1 MKTKRYLIKQLTA
14 AEAGNTNTNE
24 TYIRCPNNFD
34 HQSFFQQN
42 GVVENNVKVIRF
54 QAKDLTMGPTNGT
67 TVNLR
72 FAHYINNTNQE
83 KRIPGLTPVFAAR
96 NVMEGDFVKLVS
108 TTENGITSFTIQ
120 FFKPQDF
127 KMLGTSTCYEELV
140 NEDGADKLVIP
151 DAEYIKYWTLLEE
164 NHNLVLTGAPG
175 TGKTYL
181 AKAIAQKLGAETQFV
196 QFHPSY
202 DYTDFVEGLRP
213 KISEGDSNDGDGVSF
228 IRKDG
233 IFKSFCKQAIL
244 YSSRAGEDDSDEEI
258 IAESFEDILNT
269 IKDDIKRGVLDV
281 YSPTGRLSVN
291 SDNRIQYNREKTRK
305 TILESNVKL
314 LYEHFVEEST
324 FEIGPISKEGL
335 QSLLEQLTSSRPKAT
350 RTIDFTEYK
359 WTLQEL
365 LKRKKQMIDSSFIR
379 NDTPVNKPFVFIID
393 EINRGELSKIFGEL
407 FFAVD
412 PGYRGEK
419 GRVCTQYQELITD
432 ETDLFKNG
440 FYVPENVYII
450 GTMNDIDRSVE
461 SMDFAVRRRFAWQEI
476 SAEMSANN
484 MDLPEDVKARMKRV
498 NDTIEQC
505 ELSSAYHIGGAY
517 FLKLKDNDYES
528 LWNNHIRGLVEE
540 YYRGNPDGPGYI
552 QKIHEALISG

>member
-42 GVVENNVKVIRF
+42 GVVENNVRVIRF

-83 KRIPGLTPVFAAR
+83 KRIPGLTTLFAAR
-96 NVMEGDFVKLVS
+96 NVAEGDFVKLVS
-108 TTENGITSFTIQ
+108 TSENGITSFTIQ

-127 KMLGTSTCYEELV
+127 KMLGTSSCYEELV
-140 NEDGADKLVIP
+140 NEDGADNLVIP
-151 DAEYIKYWTLLEE
+151 DAEYNKYWMLLQEK
-164 NHNLVLTGAPG
+164 HNLVLTGAPG
-175 TGKTYL
+175 TGKTHL

-213 KISEGDSNDGDGVSF
+213 KIAGGDSNEGDGVSF

-244 YSSRAGEDDSDEEI
+244 YSSRSDEDNPDEETI
-258 IAESFEDILNT
+258 VGSFEDILNT
-269 IKDDIKRGVLDV
+269 IKDDIKRGVLNV
-281 YSPTGRLSVN
+281 YSHTGRLSVN

-305 TILESNVKL
+305 TILESNVEL
-314 LYEHFVEEST
+314 LFDHFVEEST
-324 FEIGPISKEGL
+324 FDIGPITKEEL
-335 QSLLEQLTSSRPKAT
+335 QSLLEQLTSNRPKAT
-350 RTIDFTEYK
+350 KTIDFTEYK

-365 LKRKKQMIDSSFIR
+365 LRRKSQMNDRSFIR
-379 NDTPVNKPFVFIID
+379 NNTPVYKPFVFIID

-407 FFAVD
+407 FFAID

-419 GRVCTQYQELITD
+419 GRVSTQYQELITD
-432 ETDLFKNG
+432 DTDLFKNG

-461 SMDFAVRRRFAWQEI
+461 SMDFAVRRRFAWKEVTAAQ
-476 SAEMSANN
+476 SAEN
-484 MDLPEDVKARMKRV
+484 MGLPDDVKARMEKV
-498 NDTIEQC
+498 NNAILEC
-505 ELSSAYHIGGAY
+505 ELSHAYYIGGAY
-517 FLKLKDNDYES
+517 FLKLSGNDYDA
-528 LWNNHIRGLVEE
+528 LWENHIKGLIEE
-540 YYRGNPDGPGYI
+540 YFRGNPDGPGYVE
-552 QKIHEALISG
+552 KIHKALVEE

>member
-14 AEAGNTNTNE
+14 AEVGNTNTNE

-42 GVVENNVKVIRF
+42 GVVENNVRVIRF
-54 QAKDLTMGPTNGT
+54 QAKDLTKGPTNGM

-83 KRIPGLTPVFAAR
+83 KRIPGLTPLFAAR
-96 NVMEGDFVKLVS
+96 NVVEGDFVKLVS
-108 TTENGITSFTIQ
+108 TTENEITFFTIQ

-127 KMLGTSTCYEELV
+127 KMLGTSSCYEELV
-140 NEDGADKLVIP
+140 NEDSADKLVIP
-151 DAEYIKYWTLLEE
+151 DAEYNKYWKLLEE

-213 KISEGDSNDGDGVSF
+213 KISEGDSNNGEGVSF

-244 YSSRAGEDDSDEEI
+244 YSSRAGEADPDEEI
-258 IAESFEDILNT
+258 VAESFEDILNT
-269 IKDDIKRGVLDV
+269 IKDDIKRGILAV

-291 SDNRIQYNREKTRK
+291 SDNRIQYNREKTKK

-314 LYEHFVEEST
+314 LYDHFVEEST
-324 FEIGPISKEGL
+324 FEIGNITKEDL
-335 QSLLEQLTSSRPKAT
+335 QSLLEQLTSDRPKAT
-350 RTIDFTEYK
+350 KTIDFTEYK

-365 LKRKKQMIDSSFIR
+365 LKRKSQMNDRSFVR

-407 FFAVD
+407 FYAID

-419 GRVCTQYQELITD
+419 GRVSTQYQELITD

-476 SAEMSANN
+476 SAEMSATN
-484 MDLPEDVKARMKRV
+484 MGLPDDVKARMKKV
-498 NDTIEQC
+498 NDAIEQC

-517 FLKLKDNDYES
+517 FLKLKGADYEG

-552 QKIHEALISG
+552 QKIHEALIAD

>member
-14 AEAGNTNTNE
+14 AEVGITNTNE
-24 TYIRCPNNFD
+24 TYIRCPNSFD
-34 HQSFFQQN
+34 HKSFFQQK
-42 GVVENNVKVIRF
+42 GVLENNVIVIRF
-54 QAKDLTMGPTNGT
+54 QAKDLTMGTTNGT
-67 TVNLR
+67 TANLC
-72 FAHYINNTNQE
+72 FKYYINNANQE
-83 KRIPGLTPVFAAR
+83 KRIPGLTPFFAAR
-96 NVMEGDFVKLVS
+96 NVKEGDFVKLVS

-127 KMLGTSTCYEELV
+127 KMLGTSTCYEEIV
-140 NEDGADKLVIP
+140 NEDGADTLVIS
-151 DAEYIKYWTLLEE
+151 DAEYEKYWKLLKE

-175 TGKTYL
+175 TGKTHL

-213 KISEGDSNDGDGVSF
+213 KISEENAEDSNGVSF

-244 YSSRAGEDDSDEEI
+244 YSSRAGEDDPDEEI
-258 IAESFEDILNT
+258 VAESFEDILNT
-269 IKDDIKRGVLDV
+269 IKDDIKRGVLAV

-291 SDNRIQYNREKTRK
+291 SENRIQYNREKTKK

-314 LYEHFVEEST
+314 LYDHFVEEST
-324 FEIGPISKEGL
+324 FEIGHFTKETL
-335 QSLLEQLTSSRPKAT
+335 QSLLEQLTSDRPKAT
-350 RTIDFTEYK
+350 KTIDFTEYK

-365 LKRKKQMIDSSFIR
+365 LKRKSQMNDRSFVR

-407 FFAVD
+407 FYAID

-419 GRVCTQYQELITD
+419 GRVSTQYQELITD
-432 ETDLFKNG
+432 ESDLFKNG
-440 FYVPENVYII
+440 FYVPENVFII

-476 SAEMSANN
+476 SSEISATN
-484 MDLPEDVKARMKRV
+484 MGLPDDVKTRMKKV
-498 NDTIEQC
+498 NETIEQC

-517 FLKLKDNDYES
+517 FLKLKGDDYEG

-552 QKIHEALISG
+552 KKIHEALIAD